1 MQGYVSG
8 SDREQ
13 VFPAKTHLGIMIFGL
28 GTDIIEVERI
38 RKVMEHDIG
47 FRDKIFTPG
56 EIEYCETKKFKY
68 ENYAARFSAKESFLK
83 AIGTG
88 WRFGIRFA
96 DIEVYHD
103 DLGKPFIRAHGKA
116 KELLNDLS
124 ISKIHVSL
132 SHLKEMATAI
142 VILESETN
150 KING

>member
-1 MQGYVSG
+1 MICG
-8 SDREQ
+8 
-13 VFPAKTHLGIMIFGL
+13 TGI
-28 GTDIIEVERI
+28 DIIEVARI
-38 RKVMEHDIG
+38 QKVMERDIG

-56 EIEYCETKKFKY
+56 EIEYCESKKNKY
-68 ENYAARFSAKESFLK
+68 PHYAARFSAKEAFLK

-103 DLGKPFIRAHGKA
+103 ELGKPFIRVYGKA
-116 KELLNDLS
+116 EELLNNEK

-142 VILESETN
+142 VIIE
-150 KING
+150 KH